1 MSSVKKLDINAD
13 LAALME
19 TVVNQ
24 TFTTM
29 TGIKFYTG
37 GHSFHESFVARAD
50 ISGIVNISQEN
61 NEGSLIL
68 SLPKETAFSLLS
80 KIFRRDITAL
90 DATTRSGVGELTN
103 ILFGVFKKELSE
115 KGYTIR
121 MALPSVIVGE
131 GHEVAM
137 QIPNRTLV
145 MPFHSTSGNLTLL
158 ISIAPE
164 EMIKAQSNLPGD
176 HR

>member
-1 MSSVKKLDINAD
+1 MSTVQKLELNAD
-13 LAALME
+13 TVTLME
-19 TVVNQ
+19 EVVNK

-29 TGIKFYTG
+29 TGVKFFTG
-37 GHSFHESFVARAD
+37 GHSFHDSFVARAD
-50 ISGIVNISQEN
+50 ISGIVNISQED

-68 SLPKETAFSLLS
+68 SLPKETAFGLLS

-115 KGYTIR
+115 KGHTIR

-137 QIPNRTLV
+137 QIPNKTLV
-145 MPFHSTSGNLTLL
+145 MPFHSTSGNLTLI

-164 EMIKAQSNLPGD
+164 EMIKSHSKLPGD